1 MFGAVFLAT
10 LLVYSGVS
18 VLALISVIV
27 TGAFTTLS
35 IHAVRSEAVPR
46 RRVVT

>member
-1 MFGAVFLAT
+1 MFGAVFTAT

-35 IHAVRSEAVPR
+35 ILLFGAKRSKSGAS
-46 RRVVT
+46 